1 MAIIVVVSFNSTQ
14 LKQQTANELPEIA
27 TSEAVLGRSDLSNML
42 ETILMMKRIFPRISA
57 SRSIVSL

>member
-42 ETILMMKRIFPRISA
+42 ETILMMKRIFP
-57 SRSIVSL
+57 